1 MHEIGISQT
10 CQNTNE
16 KWDLSLSDRAGLMPT
31 RASRCLPHRPWRVTR
46 LWRGLVSRQRVAR
59 ASFPRFP
66 SAREA
71 PAAHRTPR
79 RALPDDT
86 PDLIKTRARLPSSPG
101 RRPVELPST
110 FVLQG
115 GPLLNSGVSGSSR

>member
-1 MHEIGISQT
+1 MGFISVRQGWPHAHSGLPVPSPPPLASY
-10 CQNTNE
+10 E
-16 KWDLSLSDRAGLMPT
+16 ALEGARVPAG
-31 RASRCLPHRPWRVTR
+31 
-46 LWRGLVSRQRVAR
+46 VAR

-79 RALPDDT
+79 RALPNDT
-86 PDLIKTRARLPSSPG
+86 PDLIKTRARLPSSQG
-101 RRPVELPST
+101 RRPVEQPST